1 MQILLISGFLGA
13 GKTTFIKELIKR
25 TDKRPVIME
34 NEYGDNTLD
43 SLELKNASS
52 KKDELKILEFMEGC
66 VCCTM
71 KDSFVNSVF
80 TVYSSMNPEYLI
92 IEPTGVGRLSRIIE
106 NLQPLTKGDISL
118 LEPMVVISPLSYHQ
132 NMKEY
137 PELYTDQIA
146 NAKRVIFSKCENADQ
161 DELESVAGEIR
172 SINPEAEILTTHY
185 TKMDADWWED
195 VFRHPEGSAGGAGG
209 SASVSAKSTGGVTD
223 ASAAADSFAQV
234 TITQGGFHN
243 PAQLI
248 VLLED
253 CLHGEFGLVTRAKGT
268 LWVGSEILR
277 FDLADRMY
285 AITDSPDDG
294 CQCVF
299 IGKFLDEKKL
309 RDRLCEGN
317 RMVLRK

>member
-1 MQILLISGFLGA
+1 MQIMLISGFLGA

-106 NLQPLTKGDISL
+106 NLQPITKGDISL

-161 DELESVAGEIR
+161 DELDSVAGEIR

-195 VFRHPEGSAGGAGG
+195 VFRQPEGSTGSAGGRT
-209 SASVSAKSTGGVTD
+209 SASDKRAGGVTD

-268 LWVGSEILR
+268 LWVGSEMLR

-309 RDRLCEGN
+309 RDRLCEEN